1 MVNNMNFGEIVTL
14 LRQRGYSEKETKENL
29 RVFYEYNSEDF
40 LRYDIVRKFEVDYK
54 DDTLTKMVMVKYL
67 FNQTIIKEIK
77 TKEELLFELF

>member
-1 MVNNMNFGEIVTL
+1 MIINFNEIVTL
-14 LRQRGYSEKETKENL
+14 LRQRGYSEKETKENH

-40 LRYDIVRKFEVDYK
+40 LRCDLVRRFEIGYK
-54 DDTLTKMVMVKYL
+54 DDTITKMVMVKYL

>member
-1 MVNNMNFGEIVTL
+1 MNFSEIATL
-14 LRQRGYSEKETKENL
+14 LRQRGYSEKEIKKNYK
-29 RVFYEYNSEDF
+29 VFYEYNSEDF

-54 DDTLTKMVMVKYL
+54 DGTITKMVMVKYL

>member
-1 MVNNMNFGEIVTL
+1 MNFSEITTL
-14 LRQRGYSEKETKENL
+14 LRQRGYSEKETKENH

-54 DDTLTKMVMVKYL
+54 DGTITKMVMVKYL

-77 TKEELLFELF
+77 TKEELLFDLF

>member
-1 MVNNMNFGEIVTL
+1 MNFSEITTL

-54 DDTLTKMVMVKYL
+54 DGTITKMVMVKYL